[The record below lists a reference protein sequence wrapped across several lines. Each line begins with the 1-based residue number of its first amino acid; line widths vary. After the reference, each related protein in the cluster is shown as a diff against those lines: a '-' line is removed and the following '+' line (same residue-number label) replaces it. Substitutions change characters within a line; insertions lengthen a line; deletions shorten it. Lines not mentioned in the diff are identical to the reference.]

1 MYIASSFIL
10 KDSFWFVINISV
22 KMETLKKHQIKTYY
36 CVNVTPNCCKNVY
49 IDDKSADV
57 CAVV

>member
-1 MYIASSFIL
+1 
-10 KDSFWFVINISV
+10 
-22 KMETLKKHQIKTYY
+22 METLKKHQIKTYY